1 MLESKYPQ
9 GQYTSMA
16 ASALSKQGRR
26 RQWTMGRHTKA
37 IVVLLAA
44 VTWFA
49 LPARAQKNK
58 DPEKIGERDI
68 NKGSVNLYSL
78 EREIALGQQL
88 SAQVEASSR
97 LLRDLRVQ
105 GFVDDV
111 VQNLVRN
118 SDSQVPFTVKII
130 DSDEVNAFALP
141 GGYLYVN
148 TGLILEAETE
158 SELAGVLA
166 HEIAHVT
173 ARHTTKQASKRTLVE
188 LLSIPLLF
196 VGGPVAYGVQQ
207 AMGLAVPL
215 AFLKF
220 SRNAEREADY
230 LGLHYAYGA
239 NYDPTALV
247 DFLERIAQKDQSRIP
262 SAFSS
267 HPMSKDRI
275 QRAQAEIA
283 SVLPMRPEHVVST
296 SRFVAVKSYLE
307 RIQHANWVYAGG
319 GEGPKLR
326 RRTDAETAEKKGGD
340 KE

>member
-1 MLESKYPQ
+1 
-9 GQYTSMA
+9 
-16 ASALSKQGRR
+16 
-26 RQWTMGRHTKA
+26 MGRHTKA
-37 IVVLLAA
+37 TAVLLAVA
-44 VTWFA
+44 LA
-49 LPARAQKNK
+49 LPAWAQKNK
-58 DPEKIGERDI
+58 DVERIGERDI

-88 SAQVEASSR
+88 SSQVEASSR
-97 LLRDLRVQ
+97 LLRDSRVQ

-173 ARHTTKQASKRTLVE
+173 ARHTTKQASKRTLME
-188 LLSIPLLF
+188 LFSLPLIF
-196 VGGPVAYGVQQ
+196 VGGPVGYGIQQ

-230 LGLHYAYGA
+230 LGLQYAYEA

-247 DFLERIAQKDQSRIP
+247 DFLERMAQQDRSRVP
-262 SAFSS
+262 TVFSS
-267 HPMSKDRI
+267 HPMTKDRI
-275 QRAQAEIA
+275 QRAQGEIA
-283 SVLPMRPEHVVST
+283 AVLPTRPEHVVST
-296 SRFVAVKSYLE
+296 SRFEAVKGYLQ
-307 RIQHANWVYAGG
+307 RIQRANWVYAGAE
-319 GEGPKLR
+319 EGPKLR
-326 RRTDAETAEKKGGD
+326 RRTDAETSEKKSGG

>member
-1 MLESKYPQ
+1 
-9 GQYTSMA
+9 
-16 ASALSKQGRR
+16 
-26 RQWTMGRHTKA
+26 MGRHTKA
-37 IVVLLAA
+37 TAVLLAVA
-44 VTWFA
+44 LA
-49 LPARAQKNK
+49 LPAWAQKNK
-58 DPEKIGERDI
+58 DVEKIGERDI

-88 SAQVEASSR
+88 SSQVEASSR
-97 LLRDLRVQ
+97 LLRDSRVQ
-105 GFVDDV
+105 NFVDDV

-118 SDSQVPFTVKII
+118 SDSQVSFTVKII

-173 ARHTTKQASKRTLVE
+173 ARHTTKQASKRTLME
-188 LLSIPLLF
+188 LFSLPLIF
-196 VGGPVAYGVQQ
+196 VGGPVGYGIQQ

-230 LGLHYAYGA
+230 LGLQYAYEA

-247 DFLERIAQKDQSRIP
+247 DFLERMAQQDRSRVP
-262 SAFSS
+262 TVFSS
-267 HPMSKDRI
+267 HPMTKDRI
-275 QRAQAEIA
+275 QRAQSEIA
-283 SVLPMRPEHVVST
+283 AVLPTRPEHVVST
-296 SRFVAVKSYLE
+296 SRFETVKGYLQ
-307 RIQHANWVYAGG
+307 RIQRANWVYAGAE
-319 GEGPKLR
+319 EGPKLR
-326 RRTDAETAEKKGGD
+326 RRTDAETSEKKGGE
-340 KE
+340 KK

>member
-1 MLESKYPQ
+1 
-9 GQYTSMA
+9 
-16 ASALSKQGRR
+16 
-26 RQWTMGRHTKA
+26 MGRHTKA
-37 IVVLLAA
+37 TAVLLAA
-44 VTWFA
+44 ALA
-49 LPARAQKNK
+49 LPAWAQKNK
-58 DPEKIGERDI
+58 DVERIGERDI

-88 SAQVEASSR
+88 SSQVEASSR
-97 LLRDLRVQ
+97 LLRDSRVQ

-173 ARHTTKQASKRTLVE
+173 ARHTTKQASKRTLME
-188 LLSIPLLF
+188 LFSLPLIF
-196 VGGPVAYGVQQ
+196 VGGPVGYGIQQ

-230 LGLHYAYGA
+230 LGLQYTYEA

-247 DFLERIAQKDQSRIP
+247 DFLERMAQQDRSRVP
-262 SAFSS
+262 TVFSS
-267 HPMSKDRI
+267 HPMTKDRI
-275 QRAQAEIA
+275 QRAQSEIA
-283 SVLPMRPEHVVST
+283 AVLPTRPEHVVST
-296 SRFVAVKSYLE
+296 SRFESVKGYLQ
-307 RIQHANWVYAGG
+307 RIQRANWVYAGAE
-319 GEGPKLR
+319 EGPKLR
-326 RRTDAETAEKKGGD
+326 RRTDAETSEKKGGD